1 MAGIE
6 TASAIIG
13 IAHVGFALSKA
24 LIIYIDEVKD
34 ASRRLSLIGN
44 EIRTTSERLEDIGK
58 LVGKNLTTNFLSS
71 EGIRSA
77 IRASEE
83 CAQVIEELRG
93 ILGKSGCTHAPTVVE
108 KEEIDISYFTE
119 FKWPWVKFRLEAPRA
134 ELQRIKA
141 DLTLLFASVMA
152 IGASNKTEK
161 MYYYAEIVNTEK
173 TRKWAAQKARNA
185 RLRAKNAGPKGGK
198 YSVSHSGSLASFTNN
213 GEDKNLRFKFVR
225 FKEEQALA
233 LLKRRREEEAF
244 LALAKE
250 EAKREAEEE
259 ERKRIKMTGIMK
271 YKEALKLRQA
281 ERESHI
287 AATKEALRT
296 ELERLNFPSDKIQSI
311 LGNIHLTAN
320 DDNDSIIG
328 FPGLE
333 SDSTTNVVLQTLS
346 NLSGNSKSVSRK
358 SKRNSIWKLF
368 HRTKKSPTQ
377 TNPTLISD
385 ECENAVRLE
394 SWVWDSASNLWVEF
408 KEGQLEN
415 GSKPKSQH
423 FWVRYSQLPSKYRSS
438 FQEFNYQKNECLT
451 GDAKLRV
458 LDMEPIKKV
467 TKTGI
472 FSRTEEDI
480 GLRVLL
486 ARKNERVLTS
496 RLTVQEGNGAVEGD
510 VAPVPEVGKELE
522 SAEARIQEGDQVPR
536 SVEKRAMN
544 PKKTGIPTTRRT
556 KFPHRPHQNVQVS
569 KLMTRYNTLND
580 LCDTESDSSFSP
592 MRYRPLEEEMR
603 RSERVSGYAGLRRKS
618 LESYTRT
625 RQRQRYQEPLR
636 LHKEYYS
643 SPRERTPAQR
653 PGRTFSR
660 RDSDWLRDTSLSR
673 ASVNRDRYDRTL
685 RNIDS
690 DYFDTQR
697 ALVPIQRRSSEW
709 SKELGELRRKKD
721 QRIAILF
728 KKRKQDVGNDSKGAS
743 HNALVLSTLKRLTNF
758 DGDTLLPE
766 LKSTF
771 PTNFMPATA
780 PGPPPPLP
788 LPSSLKPY
796 MQLDSS
802 SHFHPY
808 GPHWMTNRIQ
818 HPDLNRPSQATE
830 EKSGFPNFGGHH
842 SHAVAPEDFER
853 GPSLTKRLV
862 PEPQITVSGPS
873 APRFW
878 PSSRGIYDSPVSI
891 RHTVS
896 AEATATDTNS
906 DEERDHSSRR
916 ARNHQVTVESV
927 DDLEIESLSRPKEAD
942 EKHSAK
948 RHHCF
953 IYVAWARFLFLG
965 ARASAIPCGLDSQS
979 FDTHPPFNFLWDSA
993 PRTFCLLSLGVI
1005 STRSFLLTF
1014 KSLIRW
1020 LQRSSTAADGN
1031 SAGAF
1036 ENV

>member
-6 TASAIIG
+6 TASAIIS

-24 LIIYIDEVKD
+24 LIEYIDEVKD

-58 LVGKNLTTNFLSS
+58 LVEKNRTTNFLSS

-108 KEEIDISYFTE
+108 KEEIDISYFTK

-173 TRKWAAQKARNA
+173 TRKWAAQKALNA
-185 RLRAKNAGPKGGK
+185 RLRAKNAGRKGGK
-198 YSVSHSGSLASFTNN
+198 YSVSHSGSLASFTDEG
-213 GEDKNLRFKFVR
+213 GEDENLRFEFVR

-233 LLKRRREEEAF
+233 LLKRRREEEAA
-244 LALAKE
+244 LTLAKK

-259 ERKRIKMTGIMK
+259 ERKRIETTGIMK

-281 ERESHI
+281 ERDSRI

-311 LGNIHLTAN
+311 LGNIHLTTN
-320 DDNDSIIG
+320 DDSDSIIG

-333 SDSTTNVVLQTLS
+333 SDSTTYVVLQTLS
-346 NLSGNSKSVSRK
+346 NLSGNSKSVSSKSIRK
-358 SKRNSIWKLF
+358 SIWKLF
-368 HRTKKSPTQ
+368 HRTKKSSTPTKPIQ
-377 TNPTLISD
+377 ISN
-385 ECENAVRLE
+385 EWEEAVRLE
-394 SWVWDSASNLWVEF
+394 SWVWDSASDLWIEF
-408 KEGQLEN
+408 KEDQLEN
-415 GSKPKSQH
+415 GGTPKSQQ

-438 FQEFNYQKNECLT
+438 FQEFYYQKNECLT
-451 GDAKLRV
+451 GDAKWRV

-467 TKTGI
+467 TKTSI

-496 RLTVQEGNGAVEGD
+496 RLTVQEGKVAVEGD
-510 VAPVPEVGKELE
+510 LSPVPEVGKELE
-522 SAEARIQEGDQVPR
+522 SAEARIQEGHQVPR
-536 SVEKRAMN
+536 SVEKRAMS
-544 PKKTGIPTTRRT
+544 PGRTGVPTTRRT
-556 KFPHRPHQNVQVS
+556 KSPRRSHQNVHVS
-569 KLMTRYNTLND
+569 NLMTRYNTFND
-580 LCDTESDSSFSP
+580 LTDTESDSSFSP
-592 MRYRPLEEEMR
+592 MRYRPLEEEVR
-603 RSERVSGYAGLRRKS
+603 RSERVGGYAGLRRKS

-625 RQRQRYQEPLR
+625 RERQRYQGLYRPY
-636 LHKEYYS
+636 KEYYS
-643 SPRERTPAQR
+643 YPRERSPAQR

-673 ASVNRDRYDRTL
+673 ASVNGDRYGRIL
-685 RNIDS
+685 RNIDI
-690 DYFDTQR
+690 DYFDTRR
-697 ALVPIQRRSSEW
+697 ALVPIQRRSSQW
-709 SKELGELRRKKD
+709 SKELGELRRRK
-721 QRIAILF
+721 RPTHSAF
-728 KKRKQDVGNDSKGAS
+728 KKRKQDVGNGPKGTN

-766 LKSTF
+766 LKSTV

-780 PGPPPPLP
+780 PGPPPPPPPP

-802 SHFHPY
+802 SHFRPY
-808 GPHWMTNRIQ
+808 SPHWMANRIQ
-818 HPDLNRPSQATE
+818 HPDLNGPSQGTE
-830 EKSGFPNFGGHH
+830 EKSDLPNFGGHH

-853 GPSLTKRLV
+853 GRSLTKRLV
-862 PEPQITVSGPS
+862 PEPQIIVSGLS
-873 APRFW
+873 APRFR

-891 RHTVS
+891 RHTLS
-896 AEATATDTNS
+896 AEATATDTSS
-906 DEERDHSSRR
+906 DEERDHSSHRPR
-916 ARNHQVTVESV
+916 IHQVTVESV
-927 DDLEIESLSRPKEAD
+927 DDLGIESLSRPKEDD
-942 EKHSAK
+942 EKHSL
-948 RHHCF
+948 C
-953 IYVAWARFLFLG
+953 
-965 ARASAIPCGLDSQS
+965 Q
-979 FDTHPPFNFLWDSA
+979 
-993 PRTFCLLSLGVI
+993 
-1005 STRSFLLTF
+1005 
-1014 KSLIRW
+1014 
-1020 LQRSSTAADGN
+1020 
-1031 SAGAF
+1031 
-1036 ENV
+1036 